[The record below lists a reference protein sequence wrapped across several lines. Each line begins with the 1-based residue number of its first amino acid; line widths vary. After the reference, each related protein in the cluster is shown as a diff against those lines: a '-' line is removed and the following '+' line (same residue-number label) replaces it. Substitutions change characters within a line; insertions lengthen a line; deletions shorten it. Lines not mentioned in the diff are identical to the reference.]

1 VAWSRRP
8 AFILRTYIHLM
19 DDGVGDAAFLDE
31 QVGSAG
37 GTAGS
42 APRCEVPIG
51 HPKAVVAANEAVGKA
66 RMHGV
71 HRRATVWPWNL
82 RGGGGDEVLAYADL
96 RSLRRADHC
105 LSRSGRGSVRIHSG
119 RRVRGDVR
127 NDGLVD
133 GPRRV
138 AWARVICTAI
148 DPGLTLPAVGGRA
161 CVNPD
166 HLEALS
172 HAEYL
177 ARHGNPQGQPI
188 GQLLGNTTPGDS
200 RKRRAGRIGGNCR
213 LAG

>member
-1 VAWSRRP
+1 MAWSRRP
-8 AFILRTYIHLM
+8 RLHSPDLHPP
-19 DDGVGDAAFLDE
+19 DGRRRRRRGVPRRAGG
-31 QVGSAG
+31 QRG

-51 HPKAVVAANEAVGKA
+51 HPKAVVAADEAVGKA

-82 RGGGGDEVLAYADL
+82 RGGGYEVLAYADL

-177 ARHGNPQGQPI
+177 APHGNPQGQPI